1 MQIKEKS
8 KSKSKTSSAAMTALS
23 FVFYFLIGIFS
34 TNLAGAARRQQANG
48 TWLRMGLVFDDMMQN
63 DQGLPS
69 CRALPGL
76 SSGQR
81 RLCQLYLDHMNAVAI
96 GAKHTLSECKY
107 QFHNRRWN
115 CSILNDVTVFG
126 PVITIASRESA
137 FAHALASAGVVH
149 SVSRACRDGQL
160 TSCGCSRMGRPKDLK
175 KDWVWGGCGDNLEYG
190 YKFTQSFVDVRE
202 RERKFKRGTREQGRV
217 LMNLH
222 NNEAGRRAVIK
233 KSKVTC
239 KCHGVSG
246 SCSLITCWQQL
257 ATFREVGDY
266 LRDKYDGATEV
277 RVNRRGRLQL
287 RDPQVTIP
295 TAYDLV
301 YLEDSP
307 NYCIKDNITGSLG
320 TQGRACN
327 RTSYDIDGC
336 NLLCCGRGYNTVK
349 SVVKERCQCN
359 FKWCCQVE
367 CKTCV
372 RSIEV
377 HTCK

>member
-1 MQIKEKS
+1 MQLKEKS
-8 KSKSKTSSAAMTALS
+8 KSKSKTSSAAMTALP

-63 DQGLPS
+63 DQGPPS

-126 PVITIASRESA
+126 PIITIASRESA

-327 RTSYDIDGC
+327 RTSLDIDGC

-349 SVVKERCQCN
+349 RVIKERCQCN

-372 RSIEV
+372 ISTEV

>member
-1 MQIKEKS
+1 MRLTELFRRK
-8 KSKSKTSSAAMTALS
+8 SSAMMQFFCYVVLS
-23 FVFYFLIGIFS
+23 IFS
-34 TNLAGAARRQQANG
+34 INSTAAARRSPING
-48 TWLRMGLVFDDMMQN
+48 TWIRMGLIADEKMQG
-63 DQGLPS
+63 DQGPPT
-69 CRALPGL
+69 CHTLPGL
-76 SSGQR
+76 SPGQI
-81 RLCQLYLDHMNAVAI
+81 RLCQLYMDHMNAVAI
-96 GAKHTLSECKY
+96 GARQALSECKH
-107 QFHNRRWN
+107 QFQNRRWN
-115 CSILNDVTVFG
+115 CSILNDVNVFG

-137 FAHALASAGVVH
+137 FAHALASAGV
-149 SVSRACRDGQL
+149 SYAVSRACRDGQL
-160 TSCGCSRMGRPKDLK
+160 SSCGCSRMGRPKDLR

-190 YKFTQSFVDVRE
+190 YKFTQNFVDVRE
-202 RERKFKRGTREQGRV
+202 KERKFKRGSKEQGRN

-233 KSKVTC
+233 RSKVTC

-257 ATFREVGDY
+257 ATFREIGNF

-287 RDPQVTIP
+287 RDTRFRLP

-301 YLEDSP
+301 YMEDSP
-307 NYCIKDNITGSLG
+307 NYCVRDERLGSLG
-320 TQGRACN
+320 TQSRVCN
-327 RTSYDIDGC
+327 RTSQDLDGC
-336 NLLCCGRGYNTVK
+336 NLLCCGRGYNTLK
-349 SVVKERCQCN
+349 STIKERCHCK

-372 RSIEV
+372 RSVDV